1 MLSIIANYYKV
12 FPMSPN
18 YFSTQYTEC
27 HKMIIDDLYLDN
39 GVELSSDTISRLNE
53 LNEEDCYSLWSEI
66 NATYLP
72 ELEDPDNFVIKYL
85 NSIDYHRLKNE
96 IEKMKSAIY
105 KRDEN
110 IRLSTADIDYIFGL
124 GKTRG
129 AQCRQVYSKLMG
141 FRGGKKYSIDYKS
154 FLQFFDEHCQ

>member
-1 MLSIIANYYKV
+1 
-12 FPMSPN
+12 MSPN
-18 YFSTQYTEC
+18 YFSEQYTEC
-27 HKMIIDDLYLDN
+27 HKMIIDDLRLED
-39 GVELSSDTISRLNE
+39 GMELSGDTIRRLAGVTE
-53 LNEEDCYSLWSEI
+53 KECYGIWVDVVG
-66 NATYLP
+66 TYLP
-72 ELEDPDNFVIKYL
+72 SMHDPEDFIVRCL
-85 NSIDYHRLKNE
+85 NDIDYYKLKNE